1 MKAHTSS
8 PALLGADCI
17 SWRWPYQH
25 LSPRPRA
32 LGGLCAPAHLE
43 PRRTWLLL
51 LAEVRCYFY
60 DFCCQLTK
68 VAQLAC
74 STLSVSLETCLG
86 TPEPACKKS
95 GSPKAALLNGS
106 CKQSAL
112 KCRAVPAP
120 RWPSPPGPGTRQ
132 RYGSRCDVTGSSHC
146 LATISSQIHFLT
158 HQNGKRKWVTSNCFK
173 PLCFGMIN
181 FIALRN

>member
-8 PALLGADCI
+8 PALLGANCI

-43 PRRTWLLL
+43 PHRTWLLL

-95 GSPKAALLNGS
+95 GSPKAALLKDRVNNQLWNVEPFQLPGGPVLRDQAPDRDMAAAVTS
-106 CKQSAL
+106 P
-112 KCRAVPAP
+112 VPAIVWLP
-120 RWPSPPGPGTRQ
+120 SQAKSTSWPTKMARE
-132 RYGSRCDVTGSSHC
+132 
-146 LATISSQIHFLT
+146 
-158 HQNGKRKWVTSNCFK
+158 NE
-173 PLCFGMIN
+173 
-181 FIALRN
+181 

>member
-1 MKAHTSS
+1 MPS
-8 PALLGADCI
+8 
-17 SWRWPYQH
+17 
-25 LSPRPRA
+25 
-32 LGGLCAPAHLE
+32 GGSVLPPTLNHAG
-43 PRRTWLLL
+43 TWILL

-68 VAQLAC
+68 VTQLAS

-86 TPEPACKKS
+86 TPEPAFKKS
-95 GSPKAALLNGS
+95 GSPKAPLLNGS
-106 CKQSAL
+106 CKQSTL

-120 RWPSPPGPGTRQ
+120 RWSSLPGPGTRQ

-158 HQNGKRKWVTSNCFK
+158 HQDGKRK
-173 PLCFGMIN
+173 
-181 FIALRN
+181 